1 MKKLSFILLLAY
13 SVQVWAQSIKTPDE
27 QKVEALLKQ
36 MTLDEKV
43 GQMTQVNISV
53 VLKGGYGNQDA
64 SMDMQKLNEA
74 VTKYKVGSILNAL
87 HAYSVETWHQIIR
100 QIQDEAKKN
109 SRFIPIIYGLDG
121 VHGQTYT
128 LDATLF
134 PTNIGM
140 AATRNVD
147 LAKQEAKVTAKELR
161 ASGVRWNFAPVLDLG
176 RNPIWPRLPET
187 FGEDVYITT
196 TMGSAMVKA
205 YEEDGLRNPT
215 AVASCMK
222 HYIGY
227 GDPRSGKDRTPAY
240 IPDIMLR
247 ELFLPSFA
255 QAVKSGA
262 STIMI
267 NSGEVNGV
275 PVHGSKFLL
284 TDLLRK
290 ELGFKG
296 VIVSDWEDIKRLF
309 ERHRVAS
316 SPKEAVKMAVL
327 AGIDMSMVPND
338 YSFFDLLKELVQSKE
353 ISMQRIDESVR
364 RILLLKTKLG
374 LFDNPYAERN
384 ATGNFDKPEHHQVAL
399 QAARESMTLL
409 KNQNN
414 VLPLAKSRKVLVAGP
429 AANSNAAL
437 NGCWSF
443 TWQGND
449 ERWYPARNK
458 TIVQAIKEKIG
469 AQNVIDVTD
478 TAKGF
483 NQPKNFD
490 TTAIAAN
497 VANADAIVLCVGEN
511 AYAETP
517 GNISDLT
524 LDENQLALAR
534 AASRTGKPV
543 ILVLVEGRPRI
554 ITSIEKNM
562 NAILM
567 AYWPGSE
574 GGPAIADVLFGD
586 YNPSGRLPIT
596 YPRFTADI
604 VPYDFKPT
612 EGREGEPRE
621 IDILTGSDVSVTT
634 PLYQFGHGMSY
645 TNFNYSDID
654 LNSKQLKENGNIKA
668 TIKIT
673 NKGQRDGAHTVELYT
688 RDLYASIT
696 PSLRKLKAFKKIDL
710 KPGETKDVSF
720 TLSKADLSFINEKL
734 QTVTEPG
741 EFLIM
746 IGDKRAEFSYV
757 Q

>member
-1 MKKLSFILLLAY
+1 MKKFCFILLLAC
-13 SVQVWAQSIKTPDE
+13 SIQGEAQSIKTSDE
-27 QKVEALLKQ
+27 QRVEALLKQ

-64 SMDMQKLNEA
+64 SMDLEKLTEA

-87 HAYSVETWHQIIR
+87 HGYSVATWHAIIK

-109 SRFIPIIYGLDG
+109 PRFIPVIYGLDA

-134 PTNIGM
+134 PTNLGM

-147 LAKQEAKVTAKELR
+147 LARQEAKVTAGELR
-161 ASGVRWNFAPVLDLG
+161 ASGTRWNFAPVLDLG
-176 RNPIWPRLPET
+176 RNPIWPRLAET
-187 FGEDVYITT
+187 FGEDVHITT
-196 TMGSAMVKA
+196 TMGAAMIKA
-205 YEEDGLRNPT
+205 YEEDGLKNTT

-240 IPDIMLR
+240 IPEIMLR
-247 ELFLPSFA
+247 ELFLPPFE
-255 QAVKSGA
+255 QAVKTGA

-296 VIVSDWEDIKRLF
+296 VIVSDWEDVKRLH

-316 SPKEAVKMAVL
+316 SPKEAVKMAVM

-338 YSFFDLLKELVQSKE
+338 YSFFELLKELVMKKE
-353 ISMQRIDESVR
+353 IPMQRIDESVR
-364 RILLLKTKLG
+364 RILLLKAKVG
-374 LFDNPYAERN
+374 LFDNAYAENN
-384 ATGNFDKPEHHQVAL
+384 AVANFGRPEYHQAAL

-414 VLPLAKSRKVLVAGP
+414 VLPLAKTNKVLIAGP
-429 AANSNAAL
+429 TANSNAAL

-443 TWQGND
+443 TWQGN
-449 ERWYPARNK
+449 EEKWYPARNR
-458 TIVQAIKEKIG
+458 TIVQAIKEKLG
-469 AQNVIDVTD
+469 AGNVIDVTD
-478 TAKGF
+478 TVKGF
-483 NQPKNFD
+483 NSPRNFD
-490 TTAIAAN
+490 TISIAAN
-497 VANADAIVLCVGEN
+497 IDGADVIILCLGEN

-517 GNISDLT
+517 GNITDLS

-534 AASRTGKPV
+534 AAARTGKPV
-543 ILVLVEGRPRI
+543 ILVLVEGRPRL

-562 NAILM
+562 SAILM

-574 GGPAIADVLFGD
+574 GGPAVADVLFGD

-621 IDILTGSDVSVTT
+621 IDILTGSDVSTTT
-634 PLYQFGHGMSY
+634 PLYQFGHGLSY
-645 TNFNYSDID
+645 TTFSYSDIS
-654 LNSKQLKENGNIKA
+654 LNSKELKSNGSIIA
-668 TIKIT
+668 TIKVSNT
-673 NKGQRDGAHTVELYT
+673 GQMEGSHTIELYT
-688 RDLYASIT
+688 RDQYASIT
-696 PSLRKLKAFKKIDL
+696 PSLRRLKGFKKITL
-710 KPGETKDVSF
+710 KPGETKEVSF
-720 TLSKADLSFINEKL
+720 SLSKADLSFINEKF
-734 QTVTEPG
+734 QRVTEPG

-746 IGDKRAEFSYV
+746 IGEKRTSFSYI

>member
-1 MKKLSFILLLAY
+1 MKKSVFILLLAC
-13 SVQVWAQSIKTPDE
+13 SVHGFSQTSDE

-36 MTLDEKV
+36 MTIDEKI

-53 VLKGGYGNQDA
+53 VLKGGYGNTDA
-64 SMDMQKLNEA
+64 SLDMAKLNEA

-87 HAYSVETWHQIIR
+87 HGYSVETWHQIIR

-109 SRFIPIIYGLDG
+109 PRFIPVIYGLDG

-134 PTNIGM
+134 PTNLGM

-147 LAKQEAKVTAKELR
+147 LARQEAKITANELR

-176 RNPIWPRLPET
+176 RNVIWPRLPET
-187 FGEDVYITT
+187 FGEDVHITT
-196 TMGSAMVKA
+196 VMGAAMIKA

-240 IPDIMLR
+240 IPEIMLR
-247 ELFLPSFA
+247 ELFLPPFE
-255 QAVKSGA
+255 QAVRSGA

-296 VIVSDWEDIKRLF
+296 VIVSDWEDIKRLH
-309 ERHRVAS
+309 ERHRVAT
-316 SPKEAVKMAVL
+316 SPKDAVKMAVM
-327 AGIDMSMVPND
+327 AGMDMSMVPND
-338 YSFFDLLKELVQSKE
+338 YSFFDLLKELVVKKE
-353 ISMQRIDESVR
+353 VSMLRIDESVR
-364 RILLLKTKLG
+364 RILLLKARLG
-374 LFDNPYAERN
+374 LFDNPYAEKN
-384 ATGNFDKPEHHQVAL
+384 AIANFNKPEYHQVAL

-409 KNQNN
+409 KNHDN
-414 VLPLAKSRKVLVAGP
+414 VLPLSKNQKILVAGP
-429 AANSNAAL
+429 TANSNAAL

-449 ERWYPARNK
+449 EQWYPARNR

-469 AQNVIDVTD
+469 AANVIDITD
-478 TAKGF
+478 AEKGF
-483 NQPKNFD
+483 TKPKNFD
-490 TTAIAAN
+490 TATIASN
-497 VANADAIVLCVGEN
+497 VAGVDAIVLCLGEN

-517 GNISDLT
+517 GNINDLT

-534 AASRTGKPV
+534 AATRTGKPV

-562 NAILM
+562 KAILM

-586 YNPSGRLPIT
+586 YNPSGRLPMT
-596 YPRFTADI
+596 YPRFAADI

-621 IDILTGSDVSVTT
+621 IDILTGSDVSLTT
-634 PLYQFGHGMSY
+634 PLYQFGHGLSY
-645 TNFNYSDID
+645 TSFSYSDIV
-654 LNSKQLKENGNIKA
+654 LSSKVIKGNETIRA
-668 TIKIT
+668 SIKIS
-673 NKGQRDGAHTVELYT
+673 NIGQRQGSHSVELYT
-688 RDLYASIT
+688 RDVYASIT
-696 PSLRKLKAFKKIDL
+696 PSLRRLKAFKKIDL
-710 KPGETKDVSF
+710 KPGETKEVQFILRKS
-720 TLSKADLSFINEKL
+720 DLSFINDKL
-734 QTVTEPG
+734 KRVTEAG

-746 IGDKRAEFSYV
+746 IGDKRASFNYV
-757 Q
+757 P

>member
-36 MTLDEKV
+36 MTLDEKM

-634 PLYQFGHGMSY
+634 PLYQFGHGLSY
-645 TNFNYSDID
+645 TNFNYSDIA
-654 LNSKQLKENGNIKA
+654 LNSKQLKANGTITA

-673 NKGQRDGAHTVELYT
+673 NTGQRDGAHTVELYT

>member
-1 MKKLSFILLLAY
+1 MKKLSFILLLVC
-13 SVQVWAQSIKTPDE
+13 SIQGQAQSIKTADE
-27 QKVEALLKQ
+27 QKVETLLKQ
-36 MTLDEKV
+36 MTLDEKI

-53 VLKGGYGNQDA
+53 VLKDGYGNQDA
-64 SMDMQKLNEA
+64 SMDMEKLHEA

-87 HAYSVETWHQIIR
+87 HGYSVATWHTIIT

-109 SRFIPIIYGLDG
+109 PRFIPVIYGLDA

-147 LAKQEAKVTAKELR
+147 LARQEAKVTANEIR

-187 FGEDVYITT
+187 FGEDVYITA
-196 TMGSAMVKA
+196 TMGAAMIKA
-205 YEEDGLRNPT
+205 YEEDGLKNAT

-240 IPDIMLR
+240 IPEIMLR
-247 ELFLPSFA
+247 ELFLPPFE

-296 VIVSDWEDIKRLF
+296 VIVSDWEDIKRLY

-327 AGIDMSMVPND
+327 AGLDMSMVPAD

-353 ISMQRIDESVR
+353 VSMQRIDESVR
-364 RILLLKTKLG
+364 RILLLKAKLG
-374 LFDNPYAERN
+374 LFDNAYPEKN
-384 ATGNFDKPEHHQVAL
+384 AIANFNKPEYHQSAL

-414 VLPLAKSRKVLVAGP
+414 ILPLAKTAKVLVAGP

-449 ERWYPARNK
+449 ETWYPARNK
-458 TIVQAIKEKIG
+458 TIVQAIKDKLG
-469 AQNVIDVTD
+469 STNVIDVTD
-478 TAKGF
+478 SEKGF
-483 NQPKNFD
+483 NRPKNFD
-490 TTAIAAN
+490 TATIAAN
-497 VANADAIVLCVGEN
+497 VGNADAIILCLGEN

-517 GNISDLT
+517 GNINDLT

-534 AASRTGKPV
+534 AAARVGKPV
-543 ILVLVEGRPRI
+543 ILVLVEGRPRL
-554 ITSIEKNM
+554 ITSVEKNM
-562 NAILM
+562 AGI
-567 AYWPGSE
+567 
-574 GGPAIADVLFGD
+574 
-586 YNPSGRLPIT
+586 
-596 YPRFTADI
+596 
-604 VPYDFKPT
+604 
-612 EGREGEPRE
+612 
-621 IDILTGSDVSVTT
+621 
-634 PLYQFGHGMSY
+634 
-645 TNFNYSDID
+645 
-654 LNSKQLKENGNIKA
+654 
-668 TIKIT
+668 
-673 NKGQRDGAHTVELYT
+673 
-688 RDLYASIT
+688 
-696 PSLRKLKAFKKIDL
+696 
-710 KPGETKDVSF
+710 
-720 TLSKADLSFINEKL
+720 
-734 QTVTEPG
+734 
-741 EFLIM
+741 
-746 IGDKRAEFSYV
+746 
-757 Q
+757 

>member
-36 MTLDEKV
+36 MTLDEKM

-645 TNFNYSDID
+645 TNFNYSDIA
-654 LNSKQLKENGNIKA
+654 LNSKQLKANGTITA

-673 NKGQRDGAHTVELYT
+673 NTGQRDGAHTVELYT

>member
-1 MKKLSFILLLAY
+1 MKKIIFILLLACN
-13 SVQVWAQSIKTPDE
+13 VKIFAQSIKTSDE

-64 SMDMQKLNEA
+64 SMDMDKLHEA

-87 HAYSVETWHQIIR
+87 HGYSVATWHQIIA

-109 SRFIPIIYGLDG
+109 PRFIPVIYGLDG

-140 AATRNVD
+140 AATRNIE
-147 LAKQEAKVTAKELR
+147 LARQEAKITANELR

-176 RNPIWPRLPET
+176 RNVIWPRLPET
-187 FGEDVYITT
+187 FGEDVHIATA
-196 TMGSAMVKA
+196 MGAAMIKA
-205 YEEDGLRNPT
+205 YEEDGLKNPT

-240 IPDIMLR
+240 IPEIMLR
-247 ELFLPSFA
+247 EIFLPPFE

-296 VIVSDWEDIKRLF
+296 VIVSDWEDIKRLY
-309 ERHRVAS
+309 ERHHVAS

-327 AGIDMSMVPND
+327 AGVDMSMVPND
-338 YSFFDLLKELVQSKE
+338 YSFFDLLKELVQAKE
-353 ISMQRIDESVR
+353 VSMQRINESVR
-364 RILLLKTKLG
+364 RILLLKAKVG
-374 LFDNPYAERN
+374 LFDNAYAETN
-384 ATGNFDKPEHHQVAL
+384 AAGNFNKPEYHQSAL

-414 VLPLAKSRKVLVAGP
+414 LLPLSKNAKVLVAGP

-449 ERWYPARNK
+449 ETWYPVRNK
-458 TIVQAIKEKIG
+458 TIVQAIKEKLG
-469 AQNVIDVTD
+469 AGNVIDVTD

-483 NQPKNFD
+483 TKSKNFD
-490 TTAIAAN
+490 TTAIASN
-497 VANADAIVLCVGEN
+497 VAGADAIILCLGEN

-517 GNISDLT
+517 GNINDLT

-534 AASRTGKPV
+534 AASRTGKPI

-562 NAILM
+562 SAILM

-612 EGREGEPRE
+612 EGREGEARE
-621 IDILTGSDVSVTT
+621 IDILTGSDVSLTV
-634 PLYQFGHGMSY
+634 PLYQFGHGLSY
-645 TNFNYSDID
+645 TSFSYSDIV
-654 LNSKQLKENGNIKA
+654 LNSKQLKRSGTITA

-673 NKGQRDGAHTVELYT
+673 NSGQREGAHTIELYT

-696 PSLRKLKAFKKIDL
+696 PSLRRLRAFKKINL
-710 KPGETKDVSF
+710 QPGETKEVSF
-720 TLSKADLSFINEKL
+720 TLSRNDLSFINEKL
-734 QTVTEPG
+734 RRVTEPG

-746 IGDKRAEFSYV
+746 IGDKRTDFTYAP
-757 Q
+757 

>member
-645 TNFNYSDID
+645 TNFNYSDIA
-654 LNSKQLKENGNIKA
+654 LNSKQLKANGTITA

-673 NKGQRDGAHTVELYT
+673 NTGQRDGAHTVELYT

>member
-645 TNFNYSDID
+645 TNFNYSDIA
-654 LNSKQLKENGNIKA
+654 LNSKQLKANGTITA

-673 NKGQRDGAHTVELYT
+673 NTGQRDGAHTVELYT

-696 PSLRKLKAFKKIDL
+696 PSLRKLKAFKKINL

-734 QTVTEPG
+734 QRVTEPG

>member
-612 EGREGEPRE
+612 EGR
-621 IDILTGSDVSVTT
+621 
-634 PLYQFGHGMSY
+634 
-645 TNFNYSDID
+645 
-654 LNSKQLKENGNIKA
+654 
-668 TIKIT
+668 
-673 NKGQRDGAHTVELYT
+673 
-688 RDLYASIT
+688 
-696 PSLRKLKAFKKIDL
+696 
-710 KPGETKDVSF
+710 
-720 TLSKADLSFINEKL
+720 
-734 QTVTEPG
+734 
-741 EFLIM
+741 
-746 IGDKRAEFSYV
+746 
-757 Q
+757 

>member
-1 MKKLSFILLLAY
+1 MRKLSFILLLAC
-13 SVQVWAQSIKTPDE
+13 SIQVQAQNIKTLDE

-64 SMDMQKLNEA
+64 SMDTEKLSEA

-87 HAYSVETWHQIIR
+87 HAYPVETWHQIIR

-109 SRFIPIIYGLDG
+109 PRYIPVIYGLDA
-121 VHGQTYT
+121 VHGQTFT

-140 AATRNVD
+140 AATRNID
-147 LAKQEAKVTAKELR
+147 LAAKQAKVTANELR

-187 FGEDVYITT
+187 FGEDVYLVT
-196 TMGSAMVKA
+196 TMGSAMIKA
-205 YEEDGLRNPT
+205 YEGDGLRNPT

-240 IPDIMLR
+240 IPEIMLR
-247 ELFLPSFA
+247 ELFLPPFA
-255 QAVKSGA
+255 QAVRSGA

-296 VIVSDWEDIKRLF
+296 VIVSDWEDIKRLY

-327 AGIDMSMVPND
+327 AGLDMSMVPND
-338 YSFFDLLKELVQSKE
+338 YSFFDLLKELVQKKE

-364 RILLLKTKLG
+364 RILLLKAKLG
-374 LFDNPYAERN
+374 LFDNAYPEKN
-384 ATGNFDKPEHHQVAL
+384 ASANFNKPEFHQAAL

-414 VLPLAKSRKVLVAGP
+414 VLPLPKNSKVLVAGP

-449 ERWYPARNK
+449 EKWYPARNR
-458 TIVQAIKEKIG
+458 TIVQAIREKIG
-469 AQNVIDVTD
+469 AGNVISVTD
-478 TAKGF
+478 SAKGF

-490 TTAIAAN
+490 STAIAAN
-497 VANADAIVLCVGEN
+497 VAAADAIILCLGEN

-517 GNISDLT
+517 GNINDLT

-562 NAILM
+562 NSILM

-586 YNPSGRLPIT
+586 YNPSGRLPVT

-604 VPYDFKPT
+604 VPYDFKHT
-612 EGREGEPRE
+612 EGREGEARE
-621 IDILTGSDVSVTT
+621 IDLLTGSDVAVTT
-634 PLYQFGHGMSY
+634 PLYQFGHGLSY
-645 TNFNYSDID
+645 TSFIYSDIV
-654 LNSKQLKENGNIKA
+654 LSNKELKGNGTITA
-668 TIKIT
+668 TIKVT
-673 NKGQRDGAHTVELYT
+673 NTGQREGAHTVELYT
-688 RDLYASIT
+688 RDQYASIT
-696 PSLRKLKAFKKIDL
+696 PSLRRLRAFKKINL
-710 KPGETKDVSF
+710 KPGESKDISF
-720 TLSKADLSFINEKL
+720 TLNKADLSFINEKF
-734 QTVTEPG
+734 QRVTEPG

-746 IGDKRAEFSYV
+746 IGEKRVSFNYI